1 MTGWRPIVEIVR
13 SLVVPALV
21 AVVVAFGGVAAETDG
36 PRNALDGTVLLR
48 PTTEGSSD
56 EFQAPEGQRYHV
68 DTPHFRIHF
77 TDTGPDAA
85 TIAFVK
91 DTATVLEEVWV
102 AEVER
107 LGWPEPLPDEGLG
120 GTGRHGQDLVD
131 VYLVDLDDGP
141 YGYVAADEENPCVLC
156 RSVHGFLVLEND
168 YIGYEPNPP
177 DALRSTAAHEF
188 AHLIH
193 MRMAWDGE
201 PWAYEATAVWME
213 QAVYPDA
220 DARTAYLQDF
230 AARPEL
236 SLSDFSLGGGGF
248 DRAYGAYVWNLWLA
262 ERYGDDV
269 IRQVWQAAS
278 DADSHL
284 LGGYATVLAER
295 GTSLDEEMVA
305 FVAATAAWEVAG
317 FPGEPLP
324 YPTVSR
330 AGTLASGEVAE
341 VVVDHAAAHV
351 VDLEGVGAVVTVTV
365 RGPRHVAGGVAVVA
379 TGEGRVVQAIDGT
392 LFDGQATVTLA
403 GLGDAGRVSLVV
415 VNADAALARPKR
427 DGDDRASY
435 LNDEVVWVVGVDVD
449 PGAPQK
455 R

>member
-1 MTGWRPIVEIVR
+1 
-13 SLVVPALV
+13 
-21 AVVVAFGGVAAETDG
+21 
-36 PRNALDGTVLLR
+36 
-48 PTTEGSSD
+48 
-56 EFQAPEGQRYHV
+56 
-68 DTPHFRIHF
+68 
-77 TDTGPDAA
+77 
-85 TIAFVK
+85 
-91 DTATVLEEVWV
+91 
-102 AEVER
+102 
-107 LGWPEPLPDEGLG
+107 
-120 GTGRHGQDLVD
+120 
-131 VYLVDLDDGP
+131 
-141 YGYVAADEENPCVLC
+141 
-156 RSVHGFLVLEND
+156 
-168 YIGYEPNPP
+168 
-177 DALRSTAAHEF
+177 
-188 AHLIH
+188 
-193 MRMAWDGE
+193 
-201 PWAYEATAVWME
+201 ME

-278 DADSHL
+278 DTDSHL

-324 YPTVSR
+324 YPTISR
-330 AGTLASGEVAE
+330 AGTLTSGEVAE

-351 VDLEGVGAVVTVTV
+351 VDLEGVGDTVTVTV

>member
-1 MTGWRPIVEIVR
+1 MRNP
-13 SLVVPALV
+13 VVLTLI
-21 AVVVAFGGVAAETDG
+21 AVVWTMVGISVSTAVPPTPSEASRRMIDDHVRF
-36 PRNALDGTVLLR
+36 R
-48 PTTEGSSD
+48 PTTEGASD

-85 TIAFVK
+85 RIAFVK
-91 DTATVLEEVWV
+91 EAATVMEEVWE
-102 AEVER
+102 AEIDR
-107 LGWPEPLPDEGLG
+107 LGWPEPLPDQGLG
-120 GTGRHGQDLVD
+120 GTDRTGRDLVD

-168 YIGYEPNPP
+168 YVGYAPNPS

-230 AARPEL
+230 AALPEL
-236 SLSDFSLGGGGF
+236 SLSDFSQGGGGF

-262 ERYGDDV
+262 ERYGDDM
-269 IRQVWQAAS
+269 IRQVWQAAA
-278 DADSHL
+278 DTDSHL
-284 LGGYATVLAER
+284 LGGYATVLADR

-317 FPGEPLP
+317 FPGEPLA

-330 AGTLASGEVAE
+330 AGTLTSGDVVT

-351 VDLEGVGAVVTVTV
+351 VDLEGVDDSVTITV
-365 RGPRHVAGGVAVVA
+365 RGPRHVAGGVALVA
-379 TGEGRVVQAIDGT
+379 SGAGRVVQAIDGT
-392 LFDGQATVTLA
+392 LFDGQATVTLD
-403 GLGDAGRVSLVV
+403 GIGEAGRVSVVV

-427 DGDDRASY
+427 PGDDRASY
-435 LNDEVVWVVGVDVD
+435 LNDDIEWVVGVDAD
-449 PGAPQK
+449 PGIPLK